1 MPPESPRRGLINQP
15 SPEAPVI
22 SQTAD
27 AGDSLLPQQL
37 PTGSRPPI
45 VPSVQLPM
53 SGYDIPPLGEHLGL
67 PQDPRPT
74 QFTISMEDIRTI
86 SRQIAREEI
95 ELAKE
100 SLRGNYQDMQ
110 SSLVATAVPI
120 VFRRVAE
127 GLQEKVHEE
136 IEKSILHSQEPT
148 YRDEKERP
156 TQWKDQ
162 HKTNEFESVRTTGAT
177 RHTSTPAGASV
188 PSMTQQKGHED
199 ARKWVEF
206 MRDSRP
212 SDSKATEVEEEDLT
226 YPGLKVIRP
235 LNDHFAKALSYKTYR
250 LRKKDNSY
258 NDEIAQ
264 SLSKT
269 ARKLKHVMTVPLF
282 NGEDSI
288 AVLAFLKNYK
298 FACDET
304 GVSEGAALPLMKY
317 FMGGEAKDTMLSYV
331 GRGTGF
337 ADTEPGV
344 DAINSYPEAVQ
355 WLLITYARESVLQ
368 LAYREVATM
377 TQRHAEAENDYALS
391 LIHI

>member
-1 MPPESPRRGLINQP
+1 MVPPSTRSQERHRATRSASPAPVRGRGRGTPPRESRGRGTRSRGTRSVPPESPRRGLVNQP

-127 GLQEKVHEE
+127 GLQERVHEE

-148 YRDEKERP
+148 IG
-156 TQWKDQ
+156 TQY
-162 HKTNEFESVRTTGAT
+162 
-177 RHTSTPAGASV
+177 
-188 PSMTQQKGHED
+188 
-199 ARKWVEF
+199 
-206 MRDSRP
+206 DS
-212 SDSKATEVEEEDLT
+212 
-226 YPGLKVIRP
+226 
-235 LNDHFAKALSYKTYR
+235 AKRA
-250 LRKKDNSY
+250 
-258 NDEIAQ
+258 
-264 SLSKT
+264 
-269 ARKLKHVMTVPLF
+269 
-282 NGEDSI
+282 
-288 AVLAFLKNYK
+288 
-298 FACDET
+298 
-304 GVSEGAALPLMKY
+304 
-317 FMGGEAKDTMLSYV
+317 
-331 GRGTGF
+331 
-337 ADTEPGV
+337 
-344 DAINSYPEAVQ
+344 
-355 WLLITYARESVLQ
+355 
-368 LAYREVATM
+368 
-377 TQRHAEAENDYALS
+377 
-391 LIHI
+391 